1 MKSLRLPQVQ
11 QQPCFVNGSLL
22 CQLCYNSFDQ
32 MAAEAA
38 VQPSST
44 LRCTVFLGF
53 DSKNWPNFLLLHTL
67 TLQQAAA
74 EPAGPSVTTNT
85 AGSNSRIAPA
95 PIAPNCRSNDPQF
108 QRQAVFNNGTVT
120 LYWSLIDNSS
130 AVKMKLI
137 YSGAASWLGVG
148 FTETYSAAVADAVI
162 GVKGSGVGTYT
173 LQASLST

>member
-1 MKSLRLPQVQ
+1 
-11 QQPCFVNGSLL
+11 
-22 CQLCYNSFDQ
+22 
-32 MAAEAA
+32 MAAERAA

-53 DSKNWPNFLLLHTL
+53 YSKNSPNFLLLHAL

-74 EPAGPSVTTNT
+74 EPAGPSVDTTNT

-95 PIAPNCRSNDPQF
+95 PIAPNCRSDNPQF
-108 QRQAVFNNGTVT
+108 QRQTVFNNGTVT

-130 AVKMKLI
+130 AVKMKLV
-137 YSGAASWLGVG
+137 YSGTASWLGVG

-173 LQASLST
+173 LQVSCST